1 MKPSKSLILVWFLVV
16 LLASRVYYSGP
27 SAKDVIGKW
36 HNTKNPSLWMEFF
49 ADMTS
54 TGGNWSITKDGQIK
68 IVNAD
73 GTVVTGTLKDGNLI
87 FAEFGELGVFSKEGN
102 KK

>member
-1 MKPSKSLILVWFLVV
+1 MWLLVV
-16 LLASRVYYSGP
+16 LFSLAGCSAAP

-73 GTVVTGTLKDGNLI
+73 GTVLTGTLKDGNLI
-87 FAEFGELGVFSKEGN
+87 FAEFGELGVFVKEGN